1 MIPGGKYRHGEWRW
15 REFALAALGFTFYR
29 LYISI
34 FFVSNH
40 VLPQPQATMANS
52 AYDAY
57 SFLLAFLVASVAL
70 VRRPAFFRS
79 DIAAALGA
87 ACMALAV

>member
-15 REFALAALGFTFYR
+15 REFALATLGFTFYR

-52 AYDAY
+52 A
-57 SFLLAFLVASVAL
+57 
-70 VRRPAFFRS
+70 
-79 DIAAALGA
+79 
-87 ACMALAV
+87 